1 MSLLDIMLSAGIA
14 IVIYIVVA
22 STVVIYK
29 KHESD

>member
-22 STVVIYK
+22 SAVVIYK
-29 KHESD
+29 KYESD

>member
-14 IVIYIVVA
+14 IVIYIIVV